1 MYLPCL
7 HPCDSRGK
15 HLRLDRIQKLYS
27 EHLEEDPPIIS
38 ILLFLKWIFY
48 LISTMERRR
57 WNEHFN
63 YFKEK
68 LAGVESSERSLF
80 SGFKDN
86 GVTTSKSRTNFPSK
100 HQKRKVPWNDLSS
113 NSYGFMQCLNMIVS
127 VSWNC
132 KPMNLIRPPYTL
144 NRNQERSFTETSC
157 KTRNISKRFDTS
169 IVTEQSGD
177 HWNLCC

>member
-1 MYLPCL
+1 MTCERSTSGCTKSRNYIQNTRRKTRLSQETLLLVFLIFKKRIYCMYLP
-7 HPCDSRGK
+7 
-15 HLRLDRIQKLYS
+15 
-27 EHLEEDPPIIS
+27 
-38 ILLFLKWIFY
+38 
-48 LISTMERRR
+48 
-57 WNEHFN
+57 

-68 LAGVESSERSLF
+68 FADVESSERSLF
-80 SGFKDN
+80 SGFEDN

-100 HQKRKVPWNDLSS
+100 HQKRKVPRYDLTS
-113 NSYGFMQCLNMIVS
+113 NTYGFMQCLNMIVS

-144 NRNQERSFTETSC
+144 NRNQERSFTETSS
-157 KTRNISKRFDTS
+157 KTRNISKRYDTS